1 MVKAGKVYATGTE
14 DMDALT
20 FGTNDY
26 SYIFKKVITTKEDP
40 INFNNPLSCGNH
52 ITTS

>member
-20 FGTNDY
+20 FGTNVQLRHLTVAESRY
-26 SYIFKKVITTKEDP
+26 WLYIC
-40 INFNNPLSCGNH
+40 LSFLQL
-52 ITTS
+52 